1 MYSRIPVPR
10 AVWKDGT
17 PAYTIGFF
25 PWVGLIIGALHYA
38 GFLFLPVP
46 APAKAL
52 ILAVLPLIVTGGIH
66 VDGFMDTADAFHSYG
81 DREKKLEILS
91 DPHIGA
97 FSVIR
102 LLILAGLYLA
112 GLTVLMWDSGWEEL
126 QKEAVF
132 CFSGGFILSRCASG
146 ILLIILPSA
155 KKEGMASEMKQH
167 SPSRVNLILL
177 GIQAAA
183 VIAAGV
189 IISPLIMTMGVLAAM
204 LVTVIFL
211 FGKVRVLGGITG
223 DLCGWY
229 LSVTECSMLCAMA
242 VIYIVLKG
250 F

>member
-1 MYSRIPVPR
+1 MYSRIPVPG

-25 PWVGLIIGALHYA
+25 PCVGLIIGALHYM
-38 GFLFLPVP
+38 GFLCLPVP
-46 APAKAL
+46 AAAKAL
-52 ILAVLPLIVTGGIH
+52 ILAVLPLLVTGGIH
-66 VDGFMDTADAFHSYG
+66 VDGYMDTADAFHSYG

-112 GLTVLMWDSGWEEL
+112 GLIILISDSGWETL
-126 QKEAVF
+126 QKEAVL
-132 CFSGGFILSRCASG
+132 CFSGSFILSRCASG
-146 ILLIILPSA
+146 ILLIILPPA

-167 SPSRVNLILL
+167 SPLKANLILL

-183 VIAAGV
+183 VIIAGV
-189 IISPLIMTMGVLAAM
+189 IISPIIMTMGVLTAM
-204 LVTVIFL
+204 LVTVFFL
-211 FGKVRVLGGITG
+211 FGKVRALGGITG

-229 LSVTECSMLCAMA
+229 LCVTECGMLCSMA
-242 VIYIVLKG
+242 VIYLVLKG